1 MEKQLTD
8 TILMIE
14 PVAFGFNDQT
24 AVNNY
29 FQQND
34 QLSPSEIQRLAHD
47 EFICMVQTLESNGIH
62 VIVKRDSLIPVTPD
76 SIFPN
81 NWITFHEG
89 GKIVIYPMFAPNRR
103 TERSKEV
110 IGKVIESGFKL
121 TENVDYSSYENENI
135 FLEGTGSMIL
145 DRENRIAY
153 AALSER
159 TNEQLFRKFCNEFS
173 YKPVCFHAN
182 QTVNGQRM
190 PVYHTNVMLC
200 VGDKFVVV
208 CHESIDD
215 EHEREMLCASFK
227 TTGKELISI
236 SEQQMHHFAGNML
249 QLQNRQNEKL
259 LIMSQSSFEVLSPKQ
274 LASLSKY
281 NRLISIA
288 VPTIEKYGGGSVRC
302 MMAEVF

>member
-14 PVAFGFNDQT
+14 PVAFGYNEQT

-34 QLSPSEIQRLAHD
+34 QLPPSKIQRLARE
-47 EFICMVQTLESNGIH
+47 EFIRMVRILEFNALQ
-62 VIVKRDSLIPVTPD
+62 VIVQKDSPEPVTPD
-76 SIFPN
+76 SVFPN
-81 NWITFHEG
+81 NRITFHQD

-103 TERSKEV
+103 AERSKDV
-110 IGKVIESGFKL
+110 IGKVVESGFRMAEL
-121 TENVDYSSYENENI
+121 IDYSSYENENI
-135 FLEGTGSMIL
+135 FLEGTGSMVL

-159 TNEQLFRKFCNEFS
+159 TNEQLFGRFCCELNF
-173 YKPVCFHAN
+173 KPVCFHAN

-200 VGDKFVVV
+200 VGDQFVVV
-208 CHESIDD
+208 CDESIDD
-215 EHEREMLCASFK
+215 KREMEMLTASFNA
-227 TTGKELISI
+227 TGKKIISI
-236 SEQQMHHFAGNML
+236 SEHQMHHFAGNML

-259 LIMSQSSFEVLSPKQ
+259 LIMSQSALDVLNAKQ
-274 LASLSKY
+274 LTALSKY
-281 NRLISIA
+281 SQLIRIA